1 MPGAGA
7 EAAGPQRTGKDAF
20 KGLDNVQI
28 DEGSPLITATAYS
41 PNPQKY
47 QLHCWKESYLPLHTD
62 SG

>member
-20 KGLDNVQI
+20 NGALIMYRRRITLDY
-28 DEGSPLITATAYS
+28 SYS

-47 QLHCWKESYLPLHTD
+47 QLHCWKERYLPLHTD